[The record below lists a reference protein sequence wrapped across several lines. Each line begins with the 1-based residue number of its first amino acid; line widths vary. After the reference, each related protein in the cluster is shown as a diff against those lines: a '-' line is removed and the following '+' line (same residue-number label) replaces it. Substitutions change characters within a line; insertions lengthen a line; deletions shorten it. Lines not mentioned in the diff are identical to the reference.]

1 MQGQG
6 VQLAADAEQE
16 IRPGDAGLLAQ
27 NNGALIMPIPMRPGL
42 ARISE
47 ECGGFQYLVTKLRA
61 DIGFDRLDREFIWVC
76 SASTFDQYER
86 LCPIPSRPAVCM
98 PHPAG
103 SVMRI

>member
-42 ARISE
+42 ARISA
-47 ECGGFQYLVTKLRA
+47 K
-61 DIGFDRLDREFIWVC
+61 
-76 SASTFDQYER
+76 SAAAKKHTN
-86 LCPIPSRPAVCM
+86 
-98 PHPAG
+98 
-103 SVMRI
+103 